1 MNKDLYL
8 LDKQFLNEMAEQ
20 KERDIYARII
30 SLDINE
36 NPIEQIEGK
45 ITTGNINIDGS
56 SAVRRTCSLTMVS
69 QEVNITDYYWGVKT
83 KFKLEIGLKNKI
95 NKKYPDIIWYP
106 QGIYVIT
113 TFNTSLST
121 NNCTI
126 SIQGK
131 DKMCLLNG
139 DIGGQMYASVDF
151 GTEEVIKTEMNV
163 VDFSYA
169 VNSQQ
174 IMSQAIQK
182 YYICDFRIDD
192 NDAITTPPTLIL
204 KNNSYPYIFVKE
216 NKSNDS
222 GIFYYKFDKQNNQ
235 YIQNSSGKYKIYK
248 IIKNPDEIFISV
260 SLNKSQYKSNFY
272 YNKSTTSTGY
282 YTIETRDANQIYQND
297 IETKSFYQLKG
308 IYNKNDNYTKEKIP
322 LEKIIREAVH
332 TYGKEPYHNIIINDL
347 ESYGLEQLTYKG
359 EEPLYAFYDTSY
371 GPYTGS
377 EEYTNLILKNTD
389 LNNIIINN
397 QNNFKFKTLNSII
410 NQEDA
415 TKILVFNKKIKG
427 IIYNYS
433 SNLYL
438 WYHPLLS
445 TGISSTSY
453 KLDIKEKKVSE
464 PLSSGT
470 ERLIED
476 NIEDIKIY
484 TVSKFEYGDDI
495 GYRLTDL
502 VYTGDLVSNV
512 GDSLTSVLDKI
523 KTMLGDFEYFYDLEG
538 HFVFQRK
545 KTYINVSWNTMVDNN
560 DEKYFTFAND
570 ESKFS
575 FNFEGNRL
583 ISAIQNSPKI
593 TNLRN
598 DFSVW
603 GKRKNTSGV
612 DVDIH
617 MRYAIDKKPV
627 YYKAL
632 DGKIY
637 LASLFNNFLEDN
649 SLNKFFIKNDIKN
662 TYWLNLKLLIK
673 YLQIDESKYNTPI
686 KNLFSISE
694 TIKATDLVNKGFP
707 SEEVSV
713 EEDIEDGTST
723 ENICI
728 IEFFQYEDEYLVY
741 PYSGNKT
748 IEDCL
753 NMSDDYESQFYIYI
767 PAIQLINLVD
777 WREIVYQ
784 MALDYF
790 ASQGCSNDN
799 PVFLSNSSYSLTDP
813 DQFLYE
819 VGQRNPE
826 YYPTGYT
833 GYEQYYTDM
842 QGFWRQLYN
851 PDYQPKPI
859 YDKGFYDDKNW
870 ISSSSAKDYII
881 EYYINKDTI
890 NIEEGSL
897 LENYVGKYILGPAN
911 NKLYWNIAVFE
922 APETLNFWID
932 FLDSNLELSKFSVPQ
947 IGDRSKTVKDDKVG
961 AIVYQEIPNL
971 VLYEPK
977 YEDSE
982 EESEY
987 KKRIEQR
994 VEIINKSGYRFI
1006 NLSKGFSQF
1015 FTISYRSKSVKDKV
1029 DDLLYEHSYA
1039 QDGITIT
1046 SIPIYHLEPNTIIY
1060 VKDDN
1065 TGINGE
1071 YIATRFTIPL
1081 NYNGTMSITANKA
1094 PERIY

>member
-1 MNKDLYL
+1 MAILNTNFQKNNLYL
-8 LDKQFLNEMAEQ
+8 LDEHFLNEMAEQ
-20 KERDIYARII
+20 KQRDIYARII
-30 SLDINE
+30 SLDIDE

-45 ITTGNINIDGS
+45 ITTGSINIDGG

-69 QEVNITDYYWGVKT
+69 QEVNITNYYWGVKT

-95 NKKYPDIIWYP
+95 NKDYPDIIWYP

-139 DIGGQMYASVDF
+139 DVSGQMYASIDF
-151 GTEEVIKTEMNV
+151 GTEEVIKTEMNA
-163 VDFSYA
+163 VDFSYT
-169 VNSQQ
+169 VNSAQ

-182 YYICDFRIDD
+182 YYICDFSGFTSNSIPSS
-192 NDAITTPPTLIL
+192 IS
-204 KNNSYPYIFVKE
+204 KENNSQYIFIDKTRDKNINKNSYYYNFNKQE
-216 NKSNDS
+216 NKYD
-222 GIFYYKFDKQNNQ
+222 
-235 YIQNSSGKYKIYK
+235 GKG
-248 IIKNPDEIFISV
+248 
-260 SLNKSQYKSNFY
+260 
-272 YNKSTTSTGY
+272 TTSTAKRKYKLYKKIENPNEIFQEQAIYKRTYKKNFFFNKENGQSY
-282 YTIETRDANQIYQND
+282 YTIETRDAKDIFSDDSTPKIFYALKNIY
-297 IETKSFYQLKG
+297 I
-308 IYNKNDNYTKEKIP
+308 KNDNLTKEKIP

-332 TYGKEPYHNIIINDL
+332 TYGKEPYYNIIINDL

-359 EEPLYAFYDTSY
+359 DITLYA
-371 GPYTGS
+371 
-377 EEYTNLILKNTD
+377 LKD
-389 LNNIIINN
+389 LSSGEFTQLVRKGAISTLDEIINN
-397 QNNFKFKTLNSII
+397 TSDFQFEPRNSEIDNN
-410 NQEDA
+410 A
-415 TKILVFNKKIKG
+415 TKIYYNTTNKTFSPTDSG
-427 IIYNYS
+427 N
-433 SNLYL
+433 N
-438 WYHPLLS
+438 
-445 TGISSTSY
+445 IS
-453 KLDIKEKKVSE
+453 
-464 PLSSGT
+464 
-470 ERLIED
+470 
-476 NIEDIKIY
+476 Y
-484 TVSKFEYGDDI
+484 TVAKFEYGDDI

-545 KTYINVSWNTMVDNN
+545 RTYISVSWNTMVDNN
-560 DEKYFTFAND
+560 DEKYFTFTND

-617 MRYAIDKKPV
+617 MRYAVDKKPI

-637 LASLFNNFLEDN
+637 ITNTNIC
-649 SLNKFFIKNDIKN
+649 LNKNINWI
-662 TYWLNLKLLIK
+662 NLKTLIK
-673 YLQIDESKYNTPI
+673 YLQIPEENYDSFFENILSSNGCTESDIRDQFLTKDVFFEEGDSENIHFCEAYWGKGNDKYNYQI
-686 KNLFSISE
+686 
-694 TIKATDLVNKGFP
+694 
-707 SEEVSV
+707 
-713 EEDIEDGTST
+713 
-723 ENICI
+723 
-728 IEFFQYEDEYLVY
+728 YLY
-741 PYSGNKT
+741 GNTVPLKT
-748 IEDCL
+748 INDYL
-753 NMSDDYESQFYIYI
+753 NLAPANEGDYNEFYIYI
-767 PAIQLINLVD
+767 PSSVLFINLVD
-777 WREIVYQ
+777 WREIIYQ

-790 ASQGCSNDN
+790 AGQGCSNKN
-799 PVFLSNSSYSLTDP
+799 PIFLSDSESYLTDP

-819 VGQRNPE
+819 VGKRNPE

-851 PDYQPKPI
+851 PEYVPEVE
-859 YDKGFYDDKNW
+859 YENGHYNNKNW
-870 ISSSSAKDYII
+870 TDSVVKKTIY
-881 EYYINKDTI
+881 EYYSTADLDAD
-890 NIEEGSL
+890 S
-897 LENYVGKYILGPAN
+897 
-911 NKLYWNIAVFE
+911 NKLYWNKAVFE
-922 APETLNFWID
+922 SPETLNFWID

-947 IGDRSKTVKDDKVG
+947 IGDRSKTVKDDKAG
-961 AIVYQEIPNL
+961 AIVYKEIPNL
-971 VLYEPK
+971 ILYEPK

-987 KKRIEQR
+987 KKRISQR
-994 VEIINKSGYRFI
+994 AEIINKSGYRFI

-1071 YIATRFTIPL
+1071 YIATKFTIPL

>member
-1 MNKDLYL
+1 MLKQEKNNLYL
-8 LDKQFLNEMAEQ
+8 LDEHFLNEMAEQ
-20 KERDIYARII
+20 KQRDIYARII

-45 ITTGNINIDGS
+45 ITTGSINIDGS

-69 QEVNITDYYWGVKT
+69 QKVNITDYYWGIKT

-139 DIGGQMYASVDF
+139 DVSGQMYASIDF
-151 GTEEVIKTEMNV
+151 GTEEVIKTEMNT

-169 VNSQQ
+169 VNSAQ

-182 YYICDFRIDD
+182 YYICDFSIND
-192 NDAITTPPTLIL
+192 NPIS
-204 KNNSYPYIFVKE
+204 KNNSYPYIFIKE
-216 NKSNDS
+216 NKKNNN
-222 GIFYYKFDKQNNQ
+222 GTFYSFDKQNNQ
-235 YIQNSSGKYKIYK
+235 YIKNTNGEYKIYK
-248 IIKNPDEIFISV
+248 IIENPDEIFIQLIDSEYDYEP
-260 SLNKSQYKSNFY
+260 NKYYVKS
-272 YNKSTTSTGY
+272 YNKPY
-282 YTIETRDANQIYQND
+282 YTIDITTGESGQNTD
-297 IETKSFYQLKG
+297 HYQLKN

-322 LEKIIREAVH
+322 IDKIIREAVH
-332 TYGKEPYHNIIINDL
+332 TYGKEPYYNIIINDL

-359 EEPLYAFYDTSY
+359 DVTLYALKDLY
-371 GPYTGS
+371 S
-377 EEYTNLILKNTD
+377 EEFTQLVRKGSISSLDTIVQDSKFQFEPKNNEIND
-389 LNNIIINN
+389 NI
-397 QNNFKFKTLNSII
+397 QPT
-410 NQEDA
+410 
-415 TKILVFNKKIKG
+415 V
-427 IIYNYS
+427 IIYQGS
-433 SNLYL
+433 KFIK
-438 WYHPLLS
+438 LLS
-445 TGISSTSY
+445 PPASIR
-453 KLDIKEKKVSE
+453 
-464 PLSSGT
+464 P
-470 ERLIED
+470 
-476 NIEDIKIY
+476 NIYY
-484 TVSKFEYGDDI
+484 TVAKFEYGDDI
-495 GYRLTDL
+495 GYRLTNL

-512 GDSLTSVLDKI
+512 GDSLTSILDKI

-538 HFVFQRK
+538 RFVFQRK
-545 KTYINVSWNTMVDNN
+545 KTYINVSWNSMIDNN

-570 ESKFS
+570 KSKFS

-603 GKRKNTSGV
+603 GKRKNTSGA
-612 DVDIH
+612 DVNIH

-632 DGKIY
+632 DGKEY
-637 LASLFNNFLEDN
+637 YTNQYT
-649 SLNKFFIKNDIKN
+649 N
-662 TYWLNLKLLIK
+662 T
-673 YLQIDESKYNTPI
+673 DE
-686 KNLFSISE
+686 
-694 TIKATDLVNKGFP
+694 
-707 SEEVSV
+707 
-713 EEDIEDGTST
+713 
-723 ENICI
+723 
-728 IEFFQYEDEYLVY
+728 QYV
-741 PYSGNKT
+741 
-748 IEDCL
+748 
-753 NMSDDYESQFYIYI
+753 
-767 PAIQLINLVD
+767 VD
-777 WREIVYQ
+777 WREIIYQ

-790 ASQGCSNDN
+790 AGQGCSSAN
-799 PVFLSNSSYSLTDP
+799 PVFLSDSDYSLKDP

-851 PDYQPKPI
+851 PEYIPEAVYQ
-859 YDKGFYDDKNW
+859 KGSYNNNKNW
-870 ISSSSAKDYII
+870 EDSIIEDYII
-881 EYYINKDTI
+881 NYYIDNKEEVQEQLNKIQEQI
-890 NIEEGSL
+890 NL
-897 LENYVGKYILGPAN
+897 NNDLEIKTKYQKLKTKYEKYVLN
-911 NKLYWNIAVFE
+911 SSNDNKLYWNTAVFE

-947 IGDRSKTVKDDKVG
+947 IGDRSKTVKDDKAG
-961 AIVYQEIPNL
+961 AIVYKEIPNL
-971 VLYEPK
+971 ILYEPK
-977 YEDSE
+977 YKDSE

-987 KKRIEQR
+987 KKIIEQR
-994 VEIINKSGYRFI
+994 AEIINKSGYRFI
-1006 NLSKGFSQF
+1006 NLPKGFSQF
-1015 FTISYRSKSVKDKV
+1015 FTISYRSKSVKDKI
-1029 DDLLYEHSYA
+1029 DDLLYEHTYA
-1039 QDGITIT
+1039 QDNITIT

-1094 PERIY
+1094 PQRIY

>member
-36 NPIEQIEGK
+36 NSIEQIEGK
-45 ITTGNINIDGS
+45 ITTGSINIDGG

-69 QEVNITDYYWGVKT
+69 QDVNITDYYWGVKT

-95 NKKYPDIIWYP
+95 NKDYPDIIWYP

-139 DIGGQMYASVDF
+139 DISGQMYASVDF
-151 GTEEVIKTEMNV
+151 GTEEVIKTEMNA
-163 VDFSYA
+163 VDFSYT
-169 VNSQQ
+169 VNSAQ

-182 YYICDFRIDD
+182 YYICNFIDI
-192 NDAITTPPTLIL
+192 NNNNMPSSISKI
-204 KNNSYPYIFVKE
+204 NNSQYIFIDKTKDK
-216 NKSNDS
+216 NKNVN
-222 GIFYYKFDKQNNQ
+222 GAKYYDFDKEQNIYNLNSAGKYRLYKLIKKPNEIFLKTHISKSKYTPNTYFNLNNQ
-235 YIQNSSGKYKIYK
+235 NS
-248 IIKNPDEIFISV
+248 
-260 SLNKSQYKSNFY
+260 L
-272 YNKSTTSTGY
+272 Y
-282 YTIETRDANQIYQND
+282 YTTDTRSKEEAFADDTYNIGKDY
-297 IETKSFYQLKG
+297 YQLKD
-308 IYNKNDNYTKEKIP
+308 IYSKNDNLTKEKIP

-332 TYGKEPYHNIIINDL
+332 TYGKEPYYNIIINDL

-359 EEPLYAFYDTSY
+359 DITLYALKDLSSGEFTQLVRKGAISTLDEIINDTS
-371 GPYTGS
+371 
-377 EEYTNLILKNTD
+377 D
-389 LNNIIINN
+389 
-397 QNNFKFKTLNSII
+397 FKFELRNSEID
-410 NQEDA
+410 NNA
-415 TKILVFNKKIKG
+415 TKIYYNTINKTFSLTDSG
-427 IIYNYS
+427 N
-433 SNLYL
+433 N
-438 WYHPLLS
+438 
-445 TGISSTSY
+445 IS
-453 KLDIKEKKVSE
+453 
-464 PLSSGT
+464 
-470 ERLIED
+470 
-476 NIEDIKIY
+476 Y
-484 TVSKFEYGDDI
+484 TVTKFEYGDDI

-538 HFVFQRK
+538 HFIFQRK
-545 KTYINVSWNTMVDNN
+545 KTYINVSWNTMVDNKN
-560 DEKYFTFAND
+560 EKYFTFTND

-603 GKRKNTSGV
+603 GKRKNISGV

-632 DGKIY
+632 DGKEY
-637 LASLFNNFLEDN
+637 YTN
-649 SLNKFFIKNDIKN
+649 
-662 TYWLNLKLLIK
+662 
-673 YLQIDESKYNTPI
+673 
-686 KNLFSISE
+686 
-694 TIKATDLVNKGFP
+694 
-707 SEEVSV
+707 
-713 EEDIEDGTST
+713 
-723 ENICI
+723 
-728 IEFFQYEDEYLVY
+728 QY
-741 PYSGNKT
+741 
-748 IEDCL
+748 
-753 NMSDDYESQFYIYI
+753 
-767 PAIQLINLVD
+767 INANEQYVVD
-777 WREIVYQ
+777 WREIIYQ

-790 ASQGCSNDN
+790 AGQGCSPTN
-799 PVFLSNSSYSLTDP
+799 PVFLSNSNYFLEDP

-851 PDYQPKPI
+851 PEYVPEVE
-859 YDKGFYDDKNW
+859 YENGHYNNKNW
-870 ISSSSAKDYII
+870 TDSVVKKTIY
-881 EYYINKDTI
+881 EYYSTADLDAD
-890 NIEEGSL
+890 S
-897 LENYVGKYILGPAN
+897 
-911 NKLYWNIAVFE
+911 NKLYWNKAVFE
-922 APETLNFWID
+922 SPETLNFWID

-947 IGDRSKTVKDDKVG
+947 IGDRSKTVKDDKAG
-961 AIVYQEIPNL
+961 AIIYREIPNL
-971 VLYEPK
+971 VLY
-977 YEDSE
+977 DSD
-982 EESEY
+982 SD
-987 KKRIEQR
+987 KDKISQR
-994 VEIINKSGYRFI
+994 AEIINKSGYRFI
-1006 NLSKGFSQF
+1006 NLSQGFSQF
-1015 FTISYRSKSVKDKV
+1015 FTISYRSKSIKDKI
-1029 DDLLYEHSYA
+1029 DDLLYEHTYA

>member
-1 MNKDLYL
+1 MNILNTDFQKNNLYL
-8 LDKQFLNEMAEQ
+8 LDEHFLNEMAEQ
-20 KERDIYARII
+20 KQRDIYARII
-30 SLDINE
+30 SLDMDE

-45 ITTGNINIDGS
+45 ITTGSINVDGG

-95 NKKYPDIIWYP
+95 NKKYPNIIWYP

-139 DIGGQMYASVDF
+139 DISGQMYASIDF
-151 GTEEVIKTEMNV
+151 GTEEVIKTEMNT

-169 VNSQQ
+169 VNSAQ

-182 YYICDFRIDD
+182 YYICDLNRSDSE
-192 NDAITTPPTLIL
+192 PPI
-204 KNNSYPYIFVKE
+204 KKGDSNYVFIK
-216 NKSNDS
+216 KSNDKNNNDN
-222 GIFYYKFDKQNNQ
+222 IKTYDYNQENEQYEFNNQ
-235 YIQNSSGKYKIYK
+235 NKGKYNLYK
-248 IIKNPDEIFISV
+248 IIKNPNEIFKSITF
-260 SLNKSQYKSNFY
+260 NKDNPYKPNKYYVKDTSSSNTTTSSQNY
-272 YNKSTTSTGY
+272 YNIDTTNKGQGFPYLVSH
-282 YTIETRDANQIYQND
+282 
-297 IETKSFYQLKG
+297 YQLKN

-322 LEKIIREAVH
+322 ISKIIREAVH

-347 ESYGLEQLTYKG
+347 DNYGLEQLTYKG
-359 EEPLYAFYDTSY
+359 DITLYALKDS
-371 GPYTGS
+371 S
-377 EEYTNLILKNTD
+377 EEFTQLVRKGAISTLDK
-389 LNNIIINN
+389 IINN
-397 QNNFKFKTLNSII
+397 TSNFQFEPRNSEINNN
-410 NQEDA
+410 A
-415 TKILVFNKKIKG
+415 TKIYYNTTNK
-427 IIYNYS
+427 
-433 SNLYL
+433 
-438 WYHPLLS
+438 
-445 TGISSTSY
+445 TFSSTNSGN
-453 KLDIKEKKVSE
+453 DIS
-464 PLSSGT
+464 
-470 ERLIED
+470 
-476 NIEDIKIY
+476 Y
-484 TVSKFEYGDDI
+484 TVAKFEYGDDI

-538 HFVFQRK
+538 HFIFQRK
-545 KTYINVSWNTMVDNN
+545 KTYINVSWNTMIDNK

-603 GKRKNTSGV
+603 GKRKSTSGA
-612 DVDIH
+612 DINIH

-632 DGKIY
+632 DGKEY
-637 LASLFNNFLEDN
+637 
-649 SLNKFFIKNDIKN
+649 
-662 TYWLNLKLLIK
+662 Y
-673 YLQIDESKYNTPI
+673 
-686 KNLFSISE
+686 
-694 TIKATDLVNKGFP
+694 
-707 SEEVSV
+707 
-713 EEDIEDGTST
+713 TS
-723 ENICI
+723 
-728 IEFFQYEDEYLVY
+728 QY
-741 PYSGNKT
+741 
-748 IEDCL
+748 
-753 NMSDDYESQFYIYI
+753 
-767 PAIQLINLVD
+767 INANEQYVVD
-777 WREIVYQ
+777 WREIIYQ

-790 ASQGCSNDN
+790 AGQGCSPTN
-799 PVFLSNSSYSLTDP
+799 PVFLSNSNYFLEDP

-851 PDYQPKPI
+851 PEYVPEVE
-859 YDKGFYDDKNW
+859 YENGHYNNKNW
-870 ISSSSAKDYII
+870 TDSVVKKTIY
-881 EYYINKDTI
+881 EYYSTTDSDSN
-890 NIEEGSL
+890 S
-897 LENYVGKYILGPAN
+897 
-911 NKLYWNIAVFE
+911 NKLYWNKAVFE
-922 APETLNFWID
+922 SPETLNFWID

-947 IGDRSKTVKDDKVG
+947 IGDRSKTVKDDKAG
-961 AIVYQEIPNL
+961 AIIYREIPNL
-971 VLYEPK
+971 VLY
-977 YEDSE
+977 DSD
-982 EESEY
+982 SD
-987 KKRIEQR
+987 KDKISQR
-994 VEIINKSGYRFI
+994 AEIINKSGYRFI
-1006 NLSKGFSQF
+1006 NLSQGFSQF
-1015 FTISYRSKSVKDKV
+1015 FTISYRSKSVKDKI
-1029 DDLLYEHSYA
+1029 DDLLYEHTYA

-1046 SIPIYHLEPNTIIY
+1046 AIPIYHLEPNTIIY
-1060 VKDDN
+1060 VKDNN

>member
-45 ITTGNINIDGS
+45 ITTGSINIDGG

-95 NKKYPDIIWYP
+95 NKDYPDIIWYP

-139 DIGGQMYASVDF
+139 DISGQMYASVDF
-151 GTEEVIKTEMNV
+151 GTEEVIKTEMNT

-169 VNSQQ
+169 VNSAQ

-182 YYICDFRIDD
+182 YYICNFRDI
-192 NDAITTPPTLIL
+192 NNNNMPSPIS
-204 KNNSYPYIFVKE
+204 KNNSQYIFIDKTKDKNKNVNGAKYYDFNKE
-216 NKSNDS
+216 QNIYNLNPAGKYRLYKLIKKPNEIFLKTHISKSKYTPN
-222 GIFYYKFDKQNNQ
+222 IYFNLNNQ
-235 YIQNSSGKYKIYK
+235 NS
-248 IIKNPDEIFISV
+248 
-260 SLNKSQYKSNFY
+260 L
-272 YNKSTTSTGY
+272 Y
-282 YTIETRDANQIYQND
+282 YTIDTRSKEEAFADDTYNIGKDY
-297 IETKSFYQLKG
+297 YQLKD
-308 IYNKNDNYTKEKIP
+308 IYSKNDNLTKEKIP

-332 TYGKEPYHNIIINDL
+332 TYGKEPYYNIIINDL

-359 EEPLYAFYDTSY
+359 DVTLYALKDLYFEEFTQLVRKGAIPSLNTFVED
-371 GPYTGS
+371 PDFQFEPKNS
-377 EEYTNLILKNTD
+377 E
-389 LNNIIINN
+389 INN
-397 QNNFKFKTLNSII
+397 NVQPTIIKYENFEFTKQETPPSGESI
-410 NQEDA
+410 
-415 TKILVFNKKIKG
+415 
-427 IIYNYS
+427 S
-433 SNLYL
+433 SNTY
-438 WYHPLLS
+438 
-445 TGISSTSY
+445 
-453 KLDIKEKKVSE
+453 
-464 PLSSGT
+464 
-470 ERLIED
+470 
-476 NIEDIKIY
+476 Y
-484 TVSKFEYGDDI
+484 TVAKFEYGDDI

-502 VYTGDLVSNV
+502 VYTGDLISNV
-512 GDSLTSVLDKI
+512 GDSLTSILDKI
-523 KTMLGDFEYFYDLEG
+523 KTMLGDFEYFYDLDG
-538 HFVFQRK
+538 RFIFQKK
-545 KTYINVSWNTMVDNN
+545 KTYINTSWNTMVDNK

-603 GKRKNTSGV
+603 GKRKNTSGA
-612 DVDIH
+612 DVNIH

-632 DGKIY
+632 DGRIY
-637 LASLFNNFLEDN
+637 LNKKNFSLSNSKEELYLKGNTNWLNFKTLIKFLQIKADDVFIETILSKVGGVINLEDLEN
-649 SLNKFFIKNDIKN
+649 QFDVYIWDERYNENKNINFCEYFYDKNQNTFYIDAYTYSDIIENINEYLNPPLAEGDRSQLYI
-662 TYWLNLKLLIK
+662 YVSSLIK
-673 YLQIDESKYNTPI
+673 I
-686 KNLFSISE
+686 
-694 TIKATDLVNKGFP
+694 
-707 SEEVSV
+707 
-713 EEDIEDGTST
+713 
-723 ENICI
+723 
-728 IEFFQYEDEYLVY
+728 
-741 PYSGNKT
+741 
-748 IEDCL
+748 
-753 NMSDDYESQFYIYI
+753 
-767 PAIQLINLVD
+767 VD
-777 WREIVYQ
+777 WREIIYQ

-790 ASQGCSNDN
+790 AGQGCSDKN
-799 PVFLSNSSYSLTDP
+799 PVFLSDSESYLTDP

-819 VGQRNPE
+819 VGKRNPE

-851 PDYQPKPI
+851 PEYVPKVEYENGHYNNKSWTDSIVKKTI
-859 YDKGFYDDKNW
+859 Y
-870 ISSSSAKDYII
+870 
-881 EYYINKDTI
+881 EYYSTADSDKM
-890 NIEEGSL
+890 
-897 LENYVGKYILGPAN
+897 
-911 NKLYWNIAVFE
+911 YWNKAVFE
-922 APETLNFWID
+922 APETLDFWID

-947 IGDRSKTVKDDKVG
+947 IGDRSKTVKDDKAG
-961 AIVYQEIPNL
+961 AIIYREIPNL
-971 VLYEPK
+971 VLY
-977 YEDSE
+977 DSDNDKDKI
-982 EESEY
+982 S
-987 KKRIEQR
+987 QR
-994 VEIINKSGYRFI
+994 AEIINKSGYRFI

-1071 YIATRFTIPL
+1071 YIATKFTIPL

>member
-1 MNKDLYL
+1 MKLQNIQSIYL
-8 LDKQFLNEMAEQ
+8 LDEDFLSKMAEQ
-20 KERDIYARII
+20 KQRDIYARII

-45 ITTGNINIDGS
+45 ITTGSINIDGS

-139 DIGGQMYASVDF
+139 DISGQMYASVNF
-151 GTEEVIKTEMNV
+151 GIEEVIKTEMNA

-182 YYICDFRIDD
+182 YYIWDLNRSDFE
-192 NDAITTPPTLIL
+192 PPI
-204 KNNSYPYIFVKE
+204 KKGDSNYVFIK
-216 NKSNDS
+216 KSNDKNNNDN
-222 GIFYYKFDKQNNQ
+222 IKTYDYNQENEQYEFNNQ
-235 YIQNSSGKYKIYK
+235 NKGKYNLYK
-248 IIKNPDEIFISV
+248 IIENPNEIFKSITF
-260 SLNKSQYKSNFY
+260 NKDNPYKPNKYYVKDTSSSNTTTSSQNY
-272 YNKSTTSTGY
+272 YNIDTTEKGQGFPNLNLVSH
-282 YTIETRDANQIYQND
+282 
-297 IETKSFYQLKG
+297 YQLKN
-308 IYNKNDNYTKEKIP
+308 IYSRNDNYTKEKNPIG
-322 LEKIIREAVH
+322 KIIREAVH
-332 TYGKEPYHNIIINDL
+332 AYGKEPYHNIIINDL
-347 ESYGLEQLTYKG
+347 DNYGLEQLTYKG
-359 EEPLYAFYDTSY
+359 DITLYALKDFSSGEFTQLVRKGSISSLDTIVKDSKFQFE
-371 GPYTGS
+371 PKNS
-377 EEYTNLILKNTD
+377 E
-389 LNNIIINN
+389 INDN
-397 QNNFKFKTLNSII
+397 VQPT
-410 NQEDA
+410 
-415 TKILVFNKKIKG
+415 V
-427 IIYNYS
+427 IIYQDS
-433 SNLYL
+433 KFIK
-438 WYHPLLS
+438 LLS
-445 TGISSTSY
+445 PPSKDSIRPNMY
-453 KLDIKEKKVSE
+453 
-464 PLSSGT
+464 
-470 ERLIED
+470 
-476 NIEDIKIY
+476 Y
-484 TVSKFEYGDDI
+484 TVAKFEYGDDV

-538 HFVFQRK
+538 RFVFQRK
-545 KTYINVSWNTMVDNN
+545 KTYINVSWNSMIDNN

-603 GKRKNTSGV
+603 GKRKNTSGA
-612 DVDIH
+612 DMNIH

-637 LASLFNNFLEDN
+637 LTLSFLPQTFFFSSNPIQYPWINFKLLMKFLQIKPNEYN
-649 SLNKFFIKNDIKN
+649 SIIENIYSSKKGINMEALQDFFGEGFFIDEDDDIN
-662 TYWLNLKLLIK
+662 I
-673 YLQIDESKYNTPI
+673 
-686 KNLFSISE
+686 
-694 TIKATDLVNKGFP
+694 
-707 SEEVSV
+707 
-713 EEDIEDGTST
+713 
-723 ENICI
+723 ENICFI
-728 IEFFQYEDEYLVY
+728 SIDSLNSYNQFFEETYKENLIEVINSETE
-741 PYSGNKT
+741 
-748 IEDCL
+748 E
-753 NMSDDYESQFYIYI
+753 EFYIYI
-767 PAIQLINLVD
+767 YAIPFFNLVD
-777 WREIVYQ
+777 WREIIYQ

-790 ASQGCSNDN
+790 AGQGCSNDN
-799 PVFLSNSSYSLTDP
+799 PVFLSGAISEDDYLKDP

-819 VGQRNPE
+819 VGKRNPE

-842 QGFWRQLYN
+842 QGFWRLLYN
-851 PDYQPKPI
+851 PEYVPKVEYENGYYNNKVWQDSKKKETI
-859 YDKGFYDDKNW
+859 Y
-870 ISSSSAKDYII
+870 
-881 EYYINKDTI
+881 EYYLTADSNKI
-890 NIEEGSL
+890 
-897 LENYVGKYILGPAN
+897 
-911 NKLYWNIAVFE
+911 YWNKTVFE
-922 APETLNFWID
+922 APETLDFWID

-947 IGDRSKTVKDDKVG
+947 IGDRSKTVKDDKAG
-961 AIVYQEIPNL
+961 AIIYREIPNL
-971 VLYEPK
+971 ILY
-977 YEDSE
+977 DSDNN
-982 EESEY
+982 STP
-987 KKRIEQR
+987 QR
-994 VEIINKSGYRFI
+994 EEIIKHSGYRFI
-1006 NLSKGFSQF
+1006 NLPKGFSQF
-1015 FTISYRSKSVKDKV
+1015 FTISYRSKSVKDKI
-1029 DDLLYEHSYA
+1029 DNLLYEHTYA
-1039 QDGITIT
+1039 QDNITIT

-1094 PERIY
+1094 PQRIY

>member
-45 ITTGNINIDGS
+45 ITTGSINIDGS
-56 SAVRRTCSLTMVS
+56 SAIRRTCSLTMVS

-83 KFKLEIGLKNKI
+83 KFKLKIGLKNKI

-113 TFNTSLST
+113 SFNTSLST

-139 DIGGQMYASVDF
+139 DVSGQMYASIDF
-151 GTEEVIKTEMNV
+151 GTEEVINTEMSK

-169 VNSQQ
+169 YNSQQ

-182 YYICDFRIDD
+182 YYICDFSNI
-192 NDAITTPPTLIL
+192 NSSNPEPTI
-204 KNNSYPYIFVKE
+204 KKGDSNYAFIK
-216 NKSNDS
+216 KSND
-222 GIFYYKFDKQNNQ
+222 KNNNDNIKTYNYNQEEKQ
-235 YIQNSSGKYKIYK
+235 YIFDDSGNGKYKLYK
-248 IIKNPDEIFISV
+248 IIEEPNEIFKESNN
-260 SLNKSQYKSNFY
+260 NKDYINNNNY
-272 YNKSTTSTGY
+272 YYIDTPGTSP
-282 YTIETRDANQIYQND
+282 ENH
-297 IETKSFYQLKG
+297 YQLKD
-308 IYNKNDNYTKEKIP
+308 IYQRYDSLTKEKNS
-322 LEKIIREAVH
+322 LNKIIREAVH

-347 ESYGLEQLTYKG
+347 ENYGLEQITYKG
-359 EEPLYAFYDTSY
+359 DVPLYAFKDV
-371 GPYTGS
+371 
-377 EEYTNLILKNTD
+377 EEDEYVQLLQSSSNNELNT
-389 LNNIIINN
+389 I
-397 QNNFKFKTLNSII
+397 LNSDNFHFDESNGIGVDE
-410 NQEDA
+410 QA
-415 TKILVFNKKIKG
+415 TKIIKH
-427 IIYNYS
+427 INPTS
-433 SNLYL
+433 WES
-438 WYHPLLS
+438 
-445 TGISSTSY
+445 ISSDEQYNIQPGETLY
-453 KLDIKEKKVSE
+453 VIK
-464 PLSSGT
+464 
-470 ERLIED
+470 
-476 NIEDIKIY
+476 
-484 TVSKFEYGDDI
+484 KFTYGDDI

-502 VYTGDLVSNV
+502 VYTGDLISNV
-512 GDSLTSVLDKI
+512 GDSLTSILDKI
-523 KTMLGDFEYFYDLEG
+523 KTMLGDFEYFYDLDG
-538 HFVFQRK
+538 RFIFQKK
-545 KTYINVSWNTMVDNN
+545 KTYINVSWNTMIDNK

-612 DVDIH
+612 DIDIH

-632 DGKIY
+632 DGKEYYTNQYIN
-637 LASLFNNFLEDN
+637 A
-649 SLNKFFIKNDIKN
+649 NK
-662 TYWLNLKLLIK
+662 
-673 YLQIDESKYNTPI
+673 
-686 KNLFSISE
+686 
-694 TIKATDLVNKGFP
+694 
-707 SEEVSV
+707 
-713 EEDIEDGTST
+713 
-723 ENICI
+723 
-728 IEFFQYEDEYLVY
+728 QYV
-741 PYSGNKT
+741 
-748 IEDCL
+748 
-753 NMSDDYESQFYIYI
+753 
-767 PAIQLINLVD
+767 VD
-777 WREIVYQ
+777 WREIIYQ

-790 ASQGCSNDN
+790 AGQGCSPEN
-799 PVFLSNSSYSLTDP
+799 PIFLSNSNYSLIDP

-842 QGFWRQLYN
+842 QGFWRLLYN
-851 PDYQPKPI
+851 PDYQPEPT
-859 YDKGFYDDKNW
+859 YNKGSYNNNKEW
-870 ISSSSAKDYII
+870 TSSSIENYTI
-881 EYYINKDTI
+881 EYYINEDKI
-890 NIEEGSL
+890 NIEENSP
-897 LENYVGKYILGPAN
+897 LEEFIGKYILDSTN
-911 NKLYWNIAVFE
+911 DKLYWNIAVFE

-932 FLDSNLELSKFSVPQ
+932 FLDSNLELFKFSVPQ
-947 IGDRSKTVKDDKVG
+947 IGDRSKTVKDDKAG
-961 AIVYQEIPNL
+961 AIIYKEIPNL
-971 VLYEPK
+971 ILYEPK
-977 YEDSE
+977 YNDPEKE
-982 EESEY
+982 NQY
-987 KKRIEQR
+987 KSDWKKMIEQR
-994 VEIINKSGYRFI
+994 AEIINKSGYRFI

-1015 FTISYRSKSVKDKV
+1015 FTISYRSKSVKNKV

-1071 YIATRFTIPL
+1071 YIATKFTIPL

>member
-8 LDKQFLNEMAEQ
+8 LDEQFLNEMAEQ
-20 KERDIYARII
+20 KQRDIYARII

-45 ITTGNINIDGS
+45 ITTGSINIDGD

-95 NKKYPDIIWYP
+95 NKDYPDIIWYP

-113 TFNTSLST
+113 TFNTSFST

-139 DIGGQMYASVDF
+139 DVSGQMYASIDF
-151 GTEEVIKTEMNV
+151 GTEEVIKTEMNI

-182 YYICDFRIDD
+182 YYICDFNEFD
-192 NDAITTPPTLIL
+192 NIPSIIK
-204 KNNSYPYIFVKE
+204 KNNPDYIFIKKTKNENNVKTYSYNQSKE
-216 NKSNDS
+216 QYEHDSND
-222 GIFYYKFDKQNNQ
+222 NNKE
-235 YIQNSSGKYKIYK
+235 YILYK
-248 IIKNPDEIFISV
+248 IIKEPDEIFKSIDNNTYEP
-260 SLNKSQYKSNFY
+260 NKYYIQQTDSSSY
-272 YNKSTTSTGY
+272 YNIDTNES
-282 YTIETRDANQIYQND
+282 QQNR
-297 IETKSFYQLKG
+297 THYQLKN
-308 IYNKNDNYTKEKIP
+308 IYSKNDNLTKEKIP
-322 LEKIIREAVH
+322 IGKIIREAVH

-347 ESYGLEQLTYKG
+347 DSYGLEQLTYKG
-359 EEPLYAFYDTSY
+359 EEPLYALYDTSY
-371 GPYTGS
+371 GPYAGS
-377 EEYTNLILKNTD
+377 EEYTNLILKNMNENFDT
-389 LNNIIINN
+389 IIDKD
-397 QNNFKFKTLNSII
+397 NFVFKELNSTI
-410 NQEDA
+410 NQTDA
-415 TKILVFNKKIKG
+415 TKILVFNNEFQGEIKETKEINDITYIG
-427 IIYNYS
+427 YKPINLQSNTIYYCTEGQNVQVINGLNSFTDVTPRKES
-433 SNLYL
+433 SN
-438 WYHPLLS
+438 
-445 TGISSTSY
+445 
-453 KLDIKEKKVSE
+453 IKV
-464 PLSSGT
+464 
-470 ERLIED
+470 
-476 NIEDIKIY
+476 Y
-484 TVSKFEYGDDI
+484 TVVKFEYGDDI

-502 VYTGDLVSNV
+502 IYTGDLISNV
-512 GDSLTSVLDKI
+512 GDSLTSILDKI

-538 HFVFQRK
+538 KFVFYKK
-545 KTYINVSWNTMVDNN
+545 KTYINTSWNTMIDNN

-603 GKRKNTSGV
+603 GKRKSSSGS
-612 DVDIH
+612 DINIH
-617 MRYAIDKKPV
+617 IRYAIDKKPI

-637 LASLFNNFLEDN
+637 ITNYLQKIDRSEDYPQCFNKKWLHIKDFINLLNLLNLNPKLTEKIIKYKPNENNMPSREEIFWPDGDSSLDEYISVPDSIRNEYI
-649 SLNKFFIKNDIKN
+649 LNKNIKIWFIKISKDFWTLDIN
-662 TYWLNLKLLIK
+662 YNL
-673 YLQIDESKYNTPI
+673 
-686 KNLFSISE
+686 
-694 TIKATDLVNKGFP
+694 
-707 SEEVSV
+707 
-713 EEDIEDGTST
+713 
-723 ENICI
+723 ENI
-728 IEFFQYEDEYLVY
+728 
-741 PYSGNKT
+741 T
-748 IEDCL
+748 IEELMEDTQF
-753 NMSDDYESQFYIYI
+753 DYYIYI
-767 PAIQLINLVD
+767 NYVD
-777 WREIVYQ
+777 WREIIYQ

-790 ASQGCSNDN
+790 AGQGCSNDN
-799 PVFLSNSSYSLTDP
+799 PVFLSGVTSENNYLKDP

-819 VGQRNPE
+819 VGKRNPE

-851 PDYQPKPI
+851 PEYVPKVEYENGH
-859 YDKGFYDDKNW
+859 YDGKNW
-870 ISSSSAKDYII
+870 IGSKVKEII
-881 EYYINKDTI
+881 YEYYSTSDSDYSNVD
-890 NIEEGSL
+890 L
-897 LENYVGKYILGPAN
+897 
-911 NKLYWNIAVFE
+911 NKLYWNKIVFE
-922 APETLNFWID
+922 SPETLNFWID

-947 IGDRSKTVKDDKVG
+947 IGDRSKTIKDDKVG
-961 AIVYQEIPNL
+961 AIVYKEIPNL
-971 VLYEPK
+971 ILYEPK
-977 YEDSE
+977 YTDPE
-982 EESEY
+982 EERQY
-987 KKRIEQR
+987 KSDWKKIIEQR
-994 VEIINKSGYRFI
+994 AEVINKSGYRFI

-1015 FTISYRSKSVKDKV
+1015 FTISYRFKSAKDKI
-1029 DDLLYEHSYA
+1029 DDLLYEHTYA
-1039 QDGITIT
+1039 QDSITIT